1 MGCGDTT
8 MQISLPL
15 KAMFVGPPQ
24 FDPSHLVSVTETIFC
39 RVFTFANLE
48 GRRYNK
54 EPAEKAWV
62 GFFP

>member
-1 MGCGDTT
+1 MDCGDTT
-8 MQISLPL
+8 VQISLPL

-48 GRRYNK
+48 GRRYNM
-54 EPAEKAWV
+54 EPAEKT
-62 GFFP
+62 